1 MTFVQNYFFFPF
13 FGSVEPQ
20 EQILLV
26 AACRGPKKNSQGPRS
41 RKLQKSADEA
51 EEGQEASAGLAV

>member
-1 MTFVQNYFFFPF
+1 VT
-13 FGSVEPQ
+13 
-20 EQILLV
+20 
-26 AACRGPKKNSQGPRS
+26 ACRGLKKNSQGPRS